1 MEKGGTRRVVRSP
14 NALSVHTAGTGGK
27 RAVAPQGG
35 FSEACFL
42 FPHLPCFLFPRSAGF
57 LSLMGCSFLQ
67 RAQDRGWWGR
77 EADAGDLFRCSNYRM
92 PCLTLCAP
100 LSFSISYEER
110 HG

>member
-1 MEKGGTRRVVRSP
+1 MEKGGTRHVVRSL

-27 RAVAPQGG
+27 QAVAPQGD

-42 FPHLPCFLFPRSAGF
+42 FPHLPCFLFPRSVGF

-77 EADAGDLFRCSNYRM
+77 EADRRFVQMQQLQNALFNSVCTSVLLYF
-92 PCLTLCAP
+92 L
-100 LSFSISYEER
+100 
-110 HG
+110 